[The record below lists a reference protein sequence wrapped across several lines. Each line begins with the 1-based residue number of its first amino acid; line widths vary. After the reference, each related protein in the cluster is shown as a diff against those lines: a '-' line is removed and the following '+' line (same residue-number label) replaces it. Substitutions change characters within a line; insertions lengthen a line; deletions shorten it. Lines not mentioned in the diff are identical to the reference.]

1 MNLDTSPSANSAQK
15 NKEWMKKH
23 PILTGI
29 LVIFAIV
36 VIANIFGGSSDTKVE
51 TPQVATTQPQT
62 FEDRIKALAVKTGVT
77 DISYNGIDDEKAD
90 PDRPAGSRMITVKLN
105 VTSIYNTDSFYR
117 NTGELTGKIFQ
128 ETFTSNPNVTDVI
141 VWYYGDVTDKYG
153 NTSNKVMLSQ
163 ATDRKTYEKINWTN
177 FDSTKLCDFLKSEGT
192 TNGGETTCATLV
204 GIK

>member
-1 MNLDTSPSANSAQK
+1 
-15 NKEWMKKH
+15 MKKH

-29 LVIFAIV
+29 LIIFGIV

-51 TPQVATTQPQT
+51 TPQVATAQPQT
-62 FEDRIKALAVKTGVT
+62 FEDRIKALAVRTGTT

-105 VTSIYNTDSFYR
+105 VTSYYSADAFYK
-117 NTGELTGKIFQ
+117 NTGTLTGKIFQ
-128 ETFTSNPNVTDVI
+128 ETFASNPNVTDVI
-141 VWYYGDVTDKYG
+141 VWYLGDVTDKYG
-153 NTSNKVMLSQ
+153 NKSHDVILSQ
-163 ATDRKTYEKINWTN
+163 AIDRKTYEKINWAN
-177 FDSTKLCDFLKSEGT
+177 FDNTKMCDFLKSEGT